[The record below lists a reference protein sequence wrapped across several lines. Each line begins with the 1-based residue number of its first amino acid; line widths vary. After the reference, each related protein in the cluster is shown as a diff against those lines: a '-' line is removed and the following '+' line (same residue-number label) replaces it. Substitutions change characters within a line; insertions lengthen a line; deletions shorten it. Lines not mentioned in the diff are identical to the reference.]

1 MTAKNEGF
9 CPDVTEV
16 TPRQNQI
23 EDLSLVTGGPT
34 YRAMV
39 RARLASD
46 ELPLLGRRVAFFIAL
61 TWLPLLAI
69 CAGEGNLLGPRVA
82 MPFLGDLVTHVRFL
96 VALPLLIL
104 AEPFIGAR
112 LADIA
117 RQFTEAEI
125 LPDEDVARFGAAA
138 RSVARL
144 RDSGLAEVILLGLAY
159 SGGLINVLS
168 GQWAGLVTWRGTQV
182 GASMELTAAGWWHLL
197 ISMPLFRF
205 LVLRWVYRFCLWT
218 MFLWKIS
225 RLRLRLSAIH
235 PDRAGGLGFLAAAPA
250 AFSPIAFALGCVLA
264 AAAARRI
271 ADAETALLS
280 TEIAIG
286 VFIVLATV
294 IPILPLLA
302 FTPRLVRARWQ
313 GAMRLGRLG
322 ETYAQAFDEKWTGRR
337 AETVE
342 KLLGTADIQTLAD
355 LNSTFHAA
363 GHTRLVPVG
372 AGSVLSLAVSAAAP
386 MAPLLL
392 LFYPVKEILKMLL
405 AVLL

>member
-1 MTAKNEGF
+1 MTAKNEGP
-9 CPDVTEV
+9 CPEVTEV

-39 RARLASD
+39 RARLASP
-46 ELPLLGRRVAFFIAL
+46 ESPLLGRRVAFFIAL
-61 TWLPLLAI
+61 TWLPLLAT
-69 CAGEGNLLGPRVA
+69 CAWQGDLLGQRVA
-82 MPFLGDLVTHVRFL
+82 VPFLGDLVTHVRFL

-117 RQFTEAEI
+117 RQFTEAGI
-125 LPDEDVARFGAAA
+125 LPEEDVSGFAAA
-138 RSVARL
+138 AKSGARL
-144 RDSGLAEVILLGLAY
+144 RDSGLAELILLGLAY

-168 GQWAGLVTWRGTQV
+168 EQGTGFATWRAAQE
-182 GASMELTAAGWWHLL
+182 GASVEFTAAGWWYLL
-197 ISMPLFRF
+197 VSMPLFRF

-225 RLRLRLSAIH
+225 RLRLQLSAIH
-235 PDRAGGLGFLAAAPA
+235 PDRAGGLGFLSTAPA
-250 AFSPIAFALGCVLA
+250 AFSPIAFALGCVLS

-271 ADAETALLS
+271 AQAETGLLS

-302 FTPRLVRARWQ
+302 FTPKLVRARWR
-313 GAMRLGRLG
+313 GVIRLGRLG
-322 ETYAQAFDEKWTGRR
+322 ETYAQAFDEKWMDRR
-337 AETVE
+337 TETADE
-342 KLLGTADIQTLAD
+342 LLGTADIQTLAD
-355 LNSTFHAA
+355 LSSSFDAA
-363 GHTRLVPVG
+363 RRTRLVPVG
-372 AGSVLSLAVSAAAP
+372 LGSVLSLAVSAAAP

-392 LFYPVKEILKMLL
+392 LFYPVKEILKLL
-405 AVLL
+405 LGVLL

>member
-1 MTAKNEGF
+1 MTG
-9 CPDVTEV
+9 V

-23 EDLSLVTGGPT
+23 EDLSLVTGGPA

-46 ELPLLGRRVAFFIAL
+46 EFPLLGRRVAFFIAL

-69 CAGEGNLLGPRVA
+69 CAWQGDVLSVRAGIS
-82 MPFLGDLVTHVRFL
+82 FLADFIAHVRFL

-125 LPDEDVARFGAAA
+125 LPDEDVPQFAAA
-138 RSVARL
+138 AKSIARL
-144 RDSGLAEVILLGLAY
+144 RDSGLAELILLGLAY

-168 GQWAGLVTWRGTQV
+168 EQGIGFATWRAAQE
-182 GASMELTAAGWWHLL
+182 GASVEFTAAGWWYLL
-197 ISMPLFRF
+197 VSMPLFRF

-225 RLRLRLSAIH
+225 RLRLQLSAIH
-235 PDRAGGLGFLAAAPA
+235 PDRAGGLGFLSTAPA
-250 AFSPIAFALGCVLA
+250 AFSPIAFALGCVLS

-271 ADAETALLS
+271 AHAETGLLS

-302 FTPRLVRARWQ
+302 FTPKLVRARWR
-313 GAMRLGRLG
+313 GVIRLGRLG
-322 ETYAQAFDEKWTGRR
+322 ETYAQAFDEKWADRR
-337 AETVE
+337 AETADE
-342 KLLGTADIQTLAD
+342 LLGTADIQTLAD
-355 LNSTFHAA
+355 LGSTFDAA
-363 GHTRLVPVG
+363 RRTRLVPVG
-372 AGSVLSLAVSAAAP
+372 LGSVLSLAVSAAAP

-392 LFYPVKEILKMLL
+392 LFYPVKEILKLL
-405 AVLL
+405 LGVLL